1 MSSPIKKN
9 NNQFLLLKNSFDEF
23 IKIAL
28 INILGVRDNN
38 FNSNNFNN
46 SSNSDNLNKNS
57 FSLSFDDS
65 FNSNISNNSSSILY
79 IIEIYIISN
88 NDKILCEKWTFQFD
102 KLDFSDKN
110 YLLKLNILLRSVYC
124 ISRIIPCYNIFINEK
139 TNFEYKLVSNRKQTF
154 FNDTKTKI
162 HYITLQNL
170 SVEYISNEDIKKLEE
185 ESFQKKH
192 NGFILLKLPNNNN
205 KKKNNNRLSLNPNMI
220 FQKRKKR
227 LLSFESKDNENI
239 SDIVNNNNNNN
250 VSFQSD
256 FNEIKHLF
264 YKNKSNGS
272 SMKKFSTMDSSNNF
286 DDSCKLEFEILE
298 NENDF

>member
-1 MSSPIKKN
+1 MSSLIKKN

-23 IKIAL
+23 IKKAL
-28 INILGVRDNN
+28 INILEVRDNN
-38 FNSNNFNN
+38 FNSSTFNI
-46 SSNSDNLNKNS
+46 SSNSDNNNKNS

-65 FNSNISNNSSSILY
+65 FNSNFSNNSSLVLY
-79 IIEIYIISN
+79 VIEIYLISN
-88 NDKILCEKWTFQFD
+88 NEKILCEKWTFQFD
-102 KLDFSDKN
+102 KIDFSDNKN
-110 YLLKLNILLRSVYC
+110 YPLKLNILLRSVYC

-139 TNFEYKLVSNRKQTF
+139 INFEYKLVSNRKQKF

-162 HYITLQNL
+162 HYINLQNL
-170 SVEYISNEDIKKLEE
+170 SVEFISNNDIKKLEE

-205 KKKNNNRLSLNPNMI
+205 NKNRLSLNPNII

-227 LLSFESKDNENI
+227 LLSFEIKDNENI
-239 SDIVNNNNNNN
+239 SDIVNNNTNNN

-256 FNEIKHLF
+256 LNEIKHLF

-272 SMKKFSTMDSSNNF
+272 SMKKLSTMDSSNNF
-286 DDSCKLEFEILE
+286 DDSYKLEFEILE